1 MANSWHWCLS
11 LGVQGGLEKQGAER
25 NEVERRKLAEKEKGE
40 VWQLPKE
47 TEIWGRQR
55 CLKGIFRKLHSQM
68 RFVISI
74 LWPPLN
80 LQ

>member
-1 MANSWHWCLS
+1 MAKSWLWCLS

-25 NEVERRKLAEKEKGE
+25 NELDQRKLAEKEKGE

-55 CLKGIFRKLHSQM
+55 C
-68 RFVISI
+68 
-74 LWPPLN
+74 
-80 LQ
+80 

>member
-1 MANSWHWCLS
+1 MRNVRHKEKKLGAGWRRWRRVGMAKSWLWCLS

-25 NEVERRKLAEKEKGE
+25 NELDQRKLAEKEKGE

-55 CLKGIFRKLHSQM
+55 C
-68 RFVISI
+68 
-74 LWPPLN
+74 
-80 LQ
+80 